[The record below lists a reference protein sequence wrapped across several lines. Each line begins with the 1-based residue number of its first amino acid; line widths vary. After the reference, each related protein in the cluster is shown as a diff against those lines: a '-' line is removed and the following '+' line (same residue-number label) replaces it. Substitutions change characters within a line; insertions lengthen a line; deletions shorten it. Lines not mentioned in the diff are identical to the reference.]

1 MTPYERLKSVCE
13 LHGTTV
19 TKFCGEIK
27 KSKGNLAT
35 WKKGNFSAS
44 DLKAIHERFGV
55 SSDWILF
62 GAADLP
68 DYERHCVRLAG
79 DEGFVKIAG
88 ICSSLESDMKQE
100 FYDELIRMLEKKGAG
115 EATESDE
122 ISKPEEDK

>member
-35 WKKGNFSAS
+35 WKKGNFSSS

-55 SSDWILF
+55 SSDYILF
-62 GAADLP
+62 GTVELP
-68 DYERHCVRLAG
+68 DYEKHCVSLAG
-79 DEGFVKIAG
+79 DEGFVKIAR
-88 ICSSLESDMKQE
+88 ICSDLETEAKRE
-100 FYDELIRMLEKKGAG
+100 LYDELYTLFEKKGINVGNALK
-115 EATESDE
+115 S
-122 ISKPEEDK
+122 EEDK